1 MLSFFRTHFSDHGIF
16 SMVFLCKKYTTPGGL
31 NKIMITL
38 SVNSISKMF
47 GGNTIF
53 ENLSLEIHEGDRVGL
68 VGRNGSGKT
77 TLFKLLAGEETP
89 DGGQI
94 HWRKGT
100 SIGYLAQIP
109 IFQSETTAL
118 DVLKTAF
125 ASLIEIEKQMKE
137 LELEMARLDVTPEH
151 LDRCVEKYGQ
161 LQDQYTTLGGYDM
174 DANIDRISNGLSIQA
189 LLDKSFHSLSGG
201 EKTKIGLAQLLL
213 KQPDL
218 LLLDEPTNHLDLMS
232 VEWLGQF
239 LKEYKGTVVI
249 VSHDRYFLD
258 DVVTKI
264 LDLEDGE
271 ITSYTGNYSVF
282 VKEKEERLLKEFQ
295 AYEEQQKKIKKM
307 KEAIKRL
314 REWANRANPPS
325 EGLHKRARNMERA
338 LERMEKLDRPILNR
352 KKMNLEMEVG
362 DRSGKDVVVMKGVN
376 KSFGEQVLFKDA
388 NLHIQFRERVAM
400 VGENGTGKSTLI
412 KMLLKQEQVDSGEL
426 KVGSNVKIGYLS
438 QHIFP
443 DKKDETVIEVMRN
456 EIKVTEGEARHI
468 LARFLFYG
476 HSVFRKVSQLSGGEK
491 MRLRLAQMM
500 YQDLNFLILDEP
512 TNHLD
517 IESREVLEEA
527 LEEFNGTILA
537 VSHDR
542 YFLDKLFNRIYW
554 IKDKRLYPFAGG
566 YQWAREKLLE
576 MQPQKMETPGSSKK
590 TRVTDTVKKSS
601 KESTATIE
609 EIENRIEK
617 VEANIKE
624 LNEKL
629 QLEHNLSMIQELYSE
644 KEALESHVE
653 ELYSK
658 LEELA

>member
-1 MLSFFRTHFSDHGIF
+1 
-16 SMVFLCKKYTTPGGL
+16 
-31 NKIMITL
+31 MITL

-77 TLFKLLAGEETP
+77 TLFKLLAGEEFP
-89 DGGQI
+89 DSGQI

-100 SIGYLAQIP
+100 TIGYLEQIP
-109 IFQSETTAL
+109 GFQSEITAL

-125 ASLIEIEKQMKE
+125 ASLVEMETQMKE
-137 LELEMARLDVTPEH
+137 LELRMANPNVSAESLE
-151 LDRCVEKYGQ
+151 RCVEKYGQ
-161 LQDQYTTLGGYDM
+161 LQDQYTLLGGYEM
-174 DANIDRISNGLSIQA
+174 DANIDRISNGLSIQH
-189 LLDKSFHSLSGG
+189 LLDKSFQSLSGG

-258 DVVTKI
+258 DVVTKM

-271 ITSYTGNYSVF
+271 ITSYIGNYSVF
-282 VKEKEERLLKEFQ
+282 VKEKEERILKEFQ

-314 REWANRANPPS
+314 REWANRANPPN

-338 LERMEKLDRPILNR
+338 LERMEKLDRPLLNR
-352 KKMNLEMEVG
+352 KKMNLEMEVA
-362 DRSGKDVVVMKGVN
+362 DRSGKDVVVLKGVN
-376 KSFGEQVLFKDA
+376 KSFGEQLLFKDA

-412 KMLLKQEQVDSGEL
+412 KMLLQQEQPDSGEL
-426 KVGSNVKIGYLS
+426 KLGSNVKVGYLS

-443 DKKDETVIEVMRN
+443 DKKDESVIDLFRD

-542 YFLDKLFNRIYW
+542 YFLDKLFDHIYW
-554 IKDKRLYPFAGG
+554 IKDKRLYHFAGG
-566 YQWAREKLLE
+566 YQWARQKLLE
-576 MQPQKMETPGSSKK
+576 MQPQKMETPSGSAKK
-590 TRVTDTVKKSS
+590 SRVTDTVKKA
-601 KESTATIE
+601 STVSIE
-609 EIENRIEK
+609 EIESKIEK
-617 VEANIKE
+617 VEAHLKE
-624 LNEKL
+624 LNEQL
-629 QLEHNLSMIQELYSE
+629 QLEEQLSIIQELYSE

-653 ELYSK
+653 ELYSQ

>member
-1 MLSFFRTHFSDHGIF
+1 
-16 SMVFLCKKYTTPGGL
+16 
-31 NKIMITL
+31 MITL

-77 TLFKLLAGEETP
+77 TLFKLLAGEEMP
-89 DGGQI
+89 DSGQI

-100 SIGYLAQIP
+100 TIGYLEQIP
-109 IFQSETTAL
+109 VFKSEITAL

-125 ASLIEIEKQMKE
+125 VSLIEMETQMKE
-137 LELEMARLDVTPEH
+137 LELQMANPNVSAESLE
-151 LDRCVEKYGQ
+151 RCVEKYGQ
-161 LQDQYTTLGGYDM
+161 LQDQYTLLGGYEM
-174 DANIDRISNGLSIQA
+174 DANIDRISNGLSIQP
-189 LLDKSFHSLSGG
+189 LLDQSFQSLSGG

-239 LKEYKGTVVI
+239 LKEYKGTVVM

-258 DVVTKI
+258 DVVTKM

-271 ITSYTGNYSVF
+271 ITSYKGNYSVF

-314 REWANRANPPS
+314 REWANRANPPN

-352 KKMNLEMEVG
+352 KKMNLEMEVA
-362 DRSGKDVVVMKGVN
+362 DRSGKDVVVMKAVN
-376 KSFGEQVLFKDA
+376 KSFGEQVLFQDA
-388 NLHIQFRERVAM
+388 HLHIQFRERVAM
-400 VGENGTGKSTLI
+400 VGENGAGKSTLI
-412 KMLLKQEQVDSGEL
+412 KMLLGQEQVDSGEL
-426 KVGSNVKIGYLS
+426 KLGSNVKVGYLS

-443 DKKDETVIEVMRN
+443 DKKDETVIELFRE

-542 YFLDKLFNRIYW
+542 YFLDKLFDRIYW
-554 IKDKRLYPFAGG
+554 IKDKRLYQFAAG
-566 YQWAREKLLE
+566 YQWARGKLLE
-576 MQPQKMETPGSSKK
+576 KQPPKMETPLASEKK
-590 TRVTDTVKKSS
+590 PRVTDTVKKA
-601 KESTATIE
+601 STVTIE
-609 EIENRIEK
+609 EIESRIEK
-617 VEANIKE
+617 IEAHLKE

-629 QLEHNLSMIQELYSE
+629 QLEEELSIIQELYGE
-644 KEALESHVE
+644 KETLESHVE
-653 ELYSK
+653 ELYSQ

>member
-1 MLSFFRTHFSDHGIF
+1 
-16 SMVFLCKKYTTPGGL
+16 
-31 NKIMITL
+31 MITL

-77 TLFKLLAGEETP
+77 TLFKLLAGEEIP
-89 DGGQI
+89 DSGQI

-100 SIGYLAQIP
+100 TIGYLKQIP
-109 IFQSETTAL
+109 VFQIDITAL

-125 ASLIEIEKQMKE
+125 AALVEMEKQMKE
-137 LELEMARLDVTPEH
+137 LEVKMASPSLSAEELERS
-151 LDRCVEKYGQ
+151 VEKYGQ
-161 LQDQYTTLGGYDM
+161 LQDQYTLLGGYEM
-174 DANIDRISNGLSIQA
+174 DANIDRISNGLSIQH
-189 LLDKSFHSLSGG
+189 LLDKSFQSLSGG

-213 KQPDL
+213 QHPDL

-249 VSHDRYFLD
+249 VSHDRFFLD
-258 DVVTKI
+258 DVVTKM

-271 ITSYTGNYSVF
+271 ITLYIGNYSVF

-314 REWANRANPPS
+314 REWANRANPPN

-352 KKMNLEMEVG
+352 KKMNLEMEVA
-362 DRSGKDVVVMKGVN
+362 DRSGKDVVVMKEVN
-376 KSFGEQVLFKDA
+376 KSFGEQVLFQDA
-388 NLHIQFRERVAM
+388 HLHIQFRERVAM

-412 KMLLKQEQVDSGEL
+412 KMLLKQEQADSGEVKL
-426 KVGSNVKIGYLS
+426 GSNVKVGYLS

-443 DKKDETVIEVMRN
+443 DKKDETVIDLFRE

-476 HSVFRKVSQLSGGEK
+476 HSVFRKVSQLSGGER

-554 IKDKRLYPFAGG
+554 IKDKKLYYFAGG
-566 YQWAREKLLE
+566 YQWARQKLLE
-576 MQPQKMETPGSSKK
+576 MQPQKIETPGTSKK
-590 TRVTDTVKKSS
+590 TRVTDTVKKA
-601 KESTATIE
+601 STVTIE
-609 EIENRIEK
+609 EIESRIEK
-617 VEANIKE
+617 VEAHLKE

-629 QLEHNLSMIQELYSE
+629 QLEEELSMIQELYSE
-644 KEALESHVE
+644 KETLEGHVE
-653 ELYSK
+653 ELYSQ

>member
-1 MLSFFRTHFSDHGIF
+1 
-16 SMVFLCKKYTTPGGL
+16 
-31 NKIMITL
+31 MITL

-77 TLFKLLAGEETP
+77 TLFKLLAGAEIP
-89 DGGQI
+89 DSGQI

-100 SIGYLAQIP
+100 TIGYLEQIP
-109 IFQSETTAL
+109 VFQSEITSL

-125 ASLIEIEKQMKE
+125 ASLVEMETQMKE
-137 LELEMARLDVTPEH
+137 LELRMANPNVSAESLE
-151 LDRCVEKYGQ
+151 RCVEKYGQ
-161 LQDQYTTLGGYDM
+161 LQDQYTLLGGYEM
-174 DANIDRISNGLSIQA
+174 DANIDRISNGLSIQH
-189 LLDKSFHSLSGG
+189 LLDKSFQSLSGG

-258 DVVTKI
+258 DVVTKM

-271 ITSYTGNYSVF
+271 ITSYIGNYSVF

-314 REWANRANPPS
+314 REWANRANPPN

-338 LERMEKLDRPILNR
+338 LERMEKLDRPLLNR
-352 KKMNLEMEVG
+352 KKMNLEMEVA
-362 DRSGKDVVVMKGVN
+362 DRSGKDVVVMKEVN
-376 KSFGEQVLFKDA
+376 KSFGEQVLFQDA
-388 NLHIQFRERVAM
+388 HLHIQFRERVAM

-412 KMLLKQEQVDSGEL
+412 KMLLQQEQADSGEL
-426 KVGSNVKIGYLS
+426 KLGSNVKVGYLS

-443 DKKDETVIEVMRN
+443 DKKDETVIDLFRD

-542 YFLDKLFNRIYW
+542 YFLDKLFDHIYW
-554 IKDKRLYPFAGG
+554 IKDKRLYHFAGG
-566 YQWAREKLLE
+566 YQWARQKLLE
-576 MQPQKMETPGSSKK
+576 MQPQKMETPSGSAKK
-590 TRVTDTVKKSS
+590 SRVTDTVKKASAVS
-601 KESTATIE
+601 IE
-609 EIENRIEK
+609 EIESRIEK
-617 VEANIKE
+617 VEAHLKE
-624 LNEKL
+624 LNEQL
-629 QLEHNLSMIQELYSE
+629 QLEEELSIIQELYSE

-653 ELYSK
+653 ELYSE

>member
-1 MLSFFRTHFSDHGIF
+1 
-16 SMVFLCKKYTTPGGL
+16 
-31 NKIMITL
+31 MITL

-77 TLFKLLAGEETP
+77 TLFKLLAGEEIP
-89 DGGQI
+89 DSGQI

-100 SIGYLAQIP
+100 TIGYLEQIP
-109 IFQSETTAL
+109 GFQSEITAL

-125 ASLIEIEKQMKE
+125 ASLVEMETQMKE
-137 LELEMARLDVTPEH
+137 LELRMANPNVSAESLE
-151 LDRCVEKYGQ
+151 RCVEKYGQ
-161 LQDQYTTLGGYDM
+161 LQDQYTLLGGYEM
-174 DANIDRISNGLSIQA
+174 DANIDRISNGLSIQH
-189 LLDKSFHSLSGG
+189 LLDKSFQSLSGG

-258 DVVTKI
+258 DVVTKM

-271 ITSYTGNYSVF
+271 ITSYIGNYSVF
-282 VKEKEERLLKEFQ
+282 VKEKEERILKEFQ

-314 REWANRANPPS
+314 REWANRANPPN

-338 LERMEKLDRPILNR
+338 LERMEKLDRPLLNR
-352 KKMNLEMEVG
+352 KKMNLEMEVA
-362 DRSGKDVVVMKGVN
+362 DRSGKDVVVLKGVN
-376 KSFGEQVLFKDA
+376 KSFGEQLLFKDA

-412 KMLLKQEQVDSGEL
+412 KMLLQQEQPDSGEL
-426 KVGSNVKIGYLS
+426 KLGSNVKVGYLS

-443 DKKDETVIEVMRN
+443 DKKDESVIDLFRD

-542 YFLDKLFNRIYW
+542 YFLDKLFDHIYW
-554 IKDKRLYPFAGG
+554 IKDKRLYHFAGG
-566 YQWAREKLLE
+566 YQWARQKLLE
-576 MQPQKMETPGSSKK
+576 MQPQKMETPSGSAKK
-590 TRVTDTVKKSS
+590 SRVTDTVKKA
-601 KESTATIE
+601 STVSIE
-609 EIENRIEK
+609 EIESKIEK
-617 VEANIKE
+617 VEAHLKE
-624 LNEKL
+624 LNEQL
-629 QLEHNLSMIQELYSE
+629 QLEEELSIIQELFQE
-644 KEALESHVE
+644 KETLEDHVE
-653 ELYSK
+653 ELYSQ

>member
-1 MLSFFRTHFSDHGIF
+1 
-16 SMVFLCKKYTTPGGL
+16 
-31 NKIMITL
+31 MITL

-77 TLFKLLAGEETP
+77 TLFKLLAGEDIP
-89 DGGQI
+89 DSGQI

-100 SIGYLAQIP
+100 TIGYLEQIP
-109 IFQSETTAL
+109 VFQNEITAL

-125 ASLIEIEKQMKE
+125 ASLVEMETQMKE
-137 LELEMARLDVTPEH
+137 LEVKMASPNLSAEALE
-151 LDRCVEKYGQ
+151 RCIEKYGQ
-161 LQDQYTTLGGYDM
+161 LQDQYTLLGGYEM
-174 DANIDRISNGLSIQA
+174 DANIDRISNGLSIQY
-189 LLDKSFHSLSGG
+189 LLDQSFQSLSGG

-239 LKEYKGTVVI
+239 LKEYKGTVVM

-258 DVVTKI
+258 DVVTKM

-271 ITSYTGNYSVF
+271 ITSYIGNYSVF

-314 REWANRANPPS
+314 REWANRANPPN

-352 KKMNLEMEVG
+352 KKMNLEMEVA

-376 KSFGEQVLFKDA
+376 KSFGKHLLFQDA
-388 NLHIQFRERVAM
+388 HLHIQFRERVAM

-412 KMLLKQEQVDSGEL
+412 KMLLQQEQADSGEVKL
-426 KVGSNVKIGYLS
+426 GSNVKVGYLS

-443 DKKDETVIEVMRN
+443 DKKDETVIELFRD

-542 YFLDKLFNRIYW
+542 YFLDKLFDRIYW
-554 IKDKRLYPFAGG
+554 IKDKRLHQFAGG
-566 YQWAREKLLE
+566 YQWARQKLLD
-576 MQPQKMETPGSSKK
+576 MQPPKMETPQAFLKK
-590 TRVTDTVKKSS
+590 TRVTETVKKA
-601 KESTATIE
+601 STVTID
-609 EIENRIEK
+609 EIESRIEK
-617 VEANIKE
+617 IEAHLKE

-629 QLEHNLSMIQELYSE
+629 QLEEELSIIQELYSE
-644 KEALESHVE
+644 KETLESHVE
-653 ELYSK
+653 ELYSQ

>member
-1 MLSFFRTHFSDHGIF
+1 
-16 SMVFLCKKYTTPGGL
+16 
-31 NKIMITL
+31 MITL

-53 ENLSLEIHEGDRVGL
+53 EDLSLEIHEGDRVGL

-77 TLFKLLAGEETP
+77 TLFKLLAGAEIP
-89 DGGQI
+89 DSGQI

-100 SIGYLAQIP
+100 TIGYLEQIP
-109 IFQSETTAL
+109 GFQSEITAL

-125 ASLIEIEKQMKE
+125 ASLVEMETQMKE
-137 LELEMARLDVTPEH
+137 LELRMANPNVSAESLE
-151 LDRCVEKYGQ
+151 RCVEKYGQ
-161 LQDQYTTLGGYDM
+161 LQDQYTLLGGYEM
-174 DANIDRISNGLSIQA
+174 DANIDRISNGLSIQH
-189 LLDKSFHSLSGG
+189 LLDKSFQSLSGG

-258 DVVTKI
+258 DVVTKM

-271 ITSYTGNYSVF
+271 ITSYIGNYSVF

-314 REWANRANPPS
+314 REWANRANPPN

-338 LERMEKLDRPILNR
+338 LERMERLDRPLLNR
-352 KKMNLEMEVG
+352 KKMNLEMEVA
-362 DRSGKDVVVMKGVN
+362 DRSGKDVVVMKEVN
-376 KSFGEQVLFKDA
+376 KSFGEQLLFKDA

-412 KMLLKQEQVDSGEL
+412 KMLLQQEQADSGEL
-426 KVGSNVKIGYLS
+426 KLGSNVKVGYLS

-443 DKKDETVIEVMRN
+443 DKKDETVIDLLRD

-542 YFLDKLFNRIYW
+542 YFLDKLFDHIYW
-554 IKDKRLYPFAGG
+554 IKDKRLYHFAGG
-566 YQWAREKLLE
+566 YQWARQKLLE
-576 MQPQKMETPGSSKK
+576 MQPQKMETPSGSAKK
-590 TRVTDTVKKSS
+590 SRVTDTVKKA
-601 KESTATIE
+601 STVSIE
-609 EIENRIEK
+609 EIESRIEK
-617 VEANIKE
+617 VEAHLKE
-624 LNEKL
+624 LNEQL
-629 QLEHNLSMIQELYSE
+629 QLEEQLSIIQELYSE

-653 ELYSK
+653 ELYTQ
-658 LEELA
+658 LEDLA